1 MTRSEPESS
10 PEPYPTAT
18 SPEKHTA
25 KNQRTPLQ
33 HVRALNPKSSPKP
46 WLTQYP
52 VDLDP
57 EEEQEE
63 QEVEEEQRRAQIQIH
78 KEERG
83 KRERKASDPNPSPPT
98 SSEPRRCLHLQ
109 MHGGHESEGE
119 REERKGVA
127 PLTESC
133 HRRALLRRHGERV
146 GRSGE
151 EGRKGGRSGSRMA
164 ESAAACVSGG
174 SGSEM

>member
-46 WLTQYP
+46 WPTQYP

-57 EEEQEE
+57 EEEQKE
-63 QEVEEEQRRAQIQIH
+63 QEVEEEQRRAQI
-78 KEERG
+78 
-83 KRERKASDPNPSPPT
+83 
-98 SSEPRRCLHLQ
+98 
-109 MHGGHESEGE
+109 
-119 REERKGVA
+119 
-127 PLTESC
+127 
-133 HRRALLRRHGERV
+133 
-146 GRSGE
+146 
-151 EGRKGGRSGSRMA
+151 
-164 ESAAACVSGG
+164 
-174 SGSEM
+174 